1 VSPPS
6 HAEVGDKVSI
16 TFGQGK
22 SSLIHEAVCPESPLL
37 GTTACRLRVKTVQ
50 RVGELNDVLVD
61 PLTPVTC
68 MWCAAGLPYENNE

>member
-22 SSLIHEAVCPESPLL
+22 SSLIHEVVCPESPFL
-37 GTTACRLRVKTVQ
+37 GATACRLRIKTVQ
-50 RVGELNDVLVD
+50 RVGELNDMLVD
-61 PLTPVTC
+61 PHTPVTC
-68 MWCAAGLPYENNE
+68 MWCAAGLPYENEK